1 MRTVGVERQHSLCH
15 RPSRLADIHT
25 CTSKKHC
32 SREHTRDTDVLCDRQ
47 LHWALCTCLKQNR
60 VVHHLTKLSSSR
72 YCSPFVSCA
81 TSVKVRMNNTVLADA
96 HTSAVLAGRAFGE
109 LRNLKNLTLDN
120 NEIEVLSPNTFQGLG
135 KLERLY
141 LDGNTES
148 VHGQL

>member
-1 MRTVGVERQHSLCH
+1 MG
-15 RPSRLADIHT
+15 SRL
-25 CTSKKHC
+25 
-32 SREHTRDTDVLCDRQ
+32 
-47 LHWALCTCLKQNR
+47 R
-60 VVHHLTKLSSSR
+60 VGSGKLS
-72 YCSPFVSCA
+72 PA
-81 TSVKVRMNNTVLADA
+81 TLAVLAGAPDAAMGADGGAPAVLADAPDAVMLADA